1 MEYGEISYCTGGQA
15 KMLLDILIIAIKII
29 LGLSWLLTLTLI
41 LTWVERK
48 ESAVVQDRIGAN
60 RASILGF
67 RIFGLFQ
74 PFADAIKM
82 MFKEDFVPPFSNK
95 LLHTIAPFL
104 SFFFATVTLAAIP
117 FGDEITIGSKVIPL
131 QIARMNIGLVFIL
144 AMFSLG
150 IYGVI
155 IGGWASNNKYTLLG
169 GMRGTAQIISY
180 EIALGLSLIGL
191 IMIYPSLELNEI
203 VKYQG
208 DLLFGFIPKWGVF
221 LQPLGFF
228 IFLVAGMAETKRVP
242 FDLPE
247 GESEI
252 IGFYTEYS
260 GMKFGLFMMTDFVE
274 VVLISALLTTLFF
287 GGWQVPYLYSDGF
300 HFPWGGSII
309 LNKWVVTILQVL
321 AFNLK
326 VAFFCWLLILARWTY
341 PRYRYDQLMSLG
353 WKLLIP
359 LSFVNILGTGLIL
372 ILI

>member
-1 MEYGEISYCTGGQA
+1 
-15 KMLLDILIIAIKII
+15 MLLDILIIAIKVI

-67 RIFGLFQ
+67 RVFGLFQ

-117 FGDEITIGSKVIPL
+117 FGDEITIGSKIIPL

-300 HFPWGGSII
+300 HLPWGGSII
-309 LNKWVVTILQVL
+309 LNKWIVTILQVL